1 MYKQFLQDYGVN
13 LAVIKARL
21 VKNGNTTVMDRMFL
35 LSDFSSTDLA
45 IDAIKN
51 HVVQTHN
58 DNLYHQVL
66 DMRNS
71 DNF

>member
-1 MYKQFLQDYGVN
+1 MG
-13 LAVIKARL
+13 RL
-21 VKNGNTTVMDRMFL
+21 FL
-35 LSDFSSTDLA
+35 LSDFSSVDLA

-58 DNLYHQVL
+58 DNLYHYDL
-66 DMRNS
+66 DMRND

>member
-1 MYKQFLQDYGVN
+1 MYKKFLQRYDIN
-13 LAVIKARL
+13 LALIKARL
-21 VKNGNTTVMDRMFL
+21 VKNGNTTVMDRKFT

-51 HVVQTHN
+51 HVEITHA

-71 DNF
+71 DPF